1 MVTHSRMVVLSPISA
16 VESSPL
22 NFKSCGT
29 AEITEPG
36 KIEQFFPMRA
46 PSIIVTFDPIQV
58 PSPISTFLSMVVKGS
73 MTTFLA
79 ITALGWTY
87 ASGWFIS

>member
-29 AEITEPG
+29 AEITEP
-36 KIEQFFPMRA
+36 INIYQFFPIRP
-46 PSIIVTFDPIQV
+46 PSIILSFYPILF
-58 PSPISTFLSMVVKGS
+58 PSPISTFLSMVLKGS

-79 ITALGWTY
+79 ITALG
-87 ASGWFIS
+87 